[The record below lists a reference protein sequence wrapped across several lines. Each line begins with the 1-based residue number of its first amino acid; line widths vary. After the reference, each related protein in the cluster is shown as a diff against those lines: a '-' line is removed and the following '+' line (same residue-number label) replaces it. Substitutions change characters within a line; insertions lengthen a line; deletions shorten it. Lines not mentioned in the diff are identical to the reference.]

1 MKKML
6 LTILLSLFLG
16 TNANTEIIS
25 IVCVDEERSKKEN
38 RNVSIKIS
46 FDENEN
52 WLDIGGQKFIN
63 GLKKDDNEEIIGMTD
78 IRISVNEVKILHTDE
93 QLGIILKM
101 IINRISGAMSQNGF
115 MVGKEY
121 NYSYQCKKDDRAF

>member
-1 MKKML
+1 MNRLFLTML
-6 LTILLSLFLG
+6 FSLFLC
-16 TNANTEIIS
+16 TNANAEIIS
-25 IVCVDEERSKKEN
+25 IICVDEVRSKQEN

-52 WLDIGGQKFIN
+52 WLDIGGQKFIH
-63 GLKKDDNEEIIGMTD
+63 GLKKDDNEEIIGVTD
-78 IRISVNEVKILHTDE
+78 IGISVNEVKILHTDE

-121 NYSYQCKKDDRAF
+121 NYSYQCQKDVRAF

>member
-38 RNVSIKIS
+38 RNVSINIS
-46 FDENEN
+46 FDENDN
-52 WLDIGGQKFIN
+52 WLDIGNQKYVN
-63 GLKKDDNEEIIGMTD
+63 GLKKDDNGEIIGVTD
-78 IRISVNEVKILHTDE
+78 IRITTNEVKILYSDE
-93 QLGIILKM
+93 QLGIYLDM
-101 IINRISGAMSQNGF
+101 LINRLDGSMIQKSF
-115 MVGKEY
+115 MVGKRY
-121 NYSYQCKKDDRAF
+121 NFNYQCQKDVRAF

>member
-38 RNVSIKIS
+38 RNVSINIS
-46 FDENEN
+46 FDENDN
-52 WLDIGGQKFIN
+52 WLNIGNQKFVN
-63 GLKKDDNEEIIGMTD
+63 GLKKDDNGEIIGVTD
-78 IRISVNEVKILHTDE
+78 IRITTNEVKILYSDE
-93 QLGIILKM
+93 PLGIYLDM
-101 IINRISGAMSQNGF
+101 LINRLNGSMIQKSF
-115 MVGKEY
+115 MVGTRSTY
-121 NYSYQCKKDDRAF
+121 NYQCQKDVRAF